1 MAKIQYI
8 YTVELPDDQVDK
20 VKQAVETT
28 LAQPMG
34 VLEKQVITQVM
45 GQVIQ
50 QVQGMMQKNVGASE
64 PCGKIVQ
71 HCCVLG
77 MAATGPSFHFEL
89 KVLSDIKPVRLI
101 RWEDPT

>member
-20 VKQAVETT
+20 VKQSVETT

-45 GQVIQ
+45 AQVIQ
-50 QVQGMMQKNVGASE
+50 QVQMMMQKNVGASE
-64 PCGKIVQ
+64 PCQKIAQ

-77 MAATGPSFHFEL
+77 MAATGPSFGFEL
-89 KVLSDIKPVRLI
+89 KVLSQIPQMRQI
-101 RWEDPT
+101 TWEDPT